1 MSRKITSF
9 AFSVGSY
16 LGGRLDYDGAIEFA
30 IEQLVCSALRQKHSV
45 WNLMKKYTQH
55 VVWQN
60 FH

>member
-45 WNLMKKYTQH
+45 WNLMKKYTQL
-55 VVWQN
+55 
-60 FH
+60 